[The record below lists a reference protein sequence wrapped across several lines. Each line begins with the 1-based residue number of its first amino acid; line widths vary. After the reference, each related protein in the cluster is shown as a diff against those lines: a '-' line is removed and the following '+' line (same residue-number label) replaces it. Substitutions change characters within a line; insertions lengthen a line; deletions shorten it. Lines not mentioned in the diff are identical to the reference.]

1 MRGTRHDRHKKRR
14 PRHEQRDRHQDHR
27 HRSPRGWYHP
37 GSDPQPVPGHH
48 RGQPAPRW
56 QRELARDGFT
66 PWLIAQKDRPFQEGR
81 SDWIRDLAR
90 DVAYDTAW
98 PRGQV
103 RLRELH
109 DYLYDLNGIGEAHAA
124 LDQAWAE
131 WRKAAS

>member
-1 MRGTRHDRHKKRR
+1 MTATKRGGPATNNGTATRTTAT
-14 PRHEQRDRHQDHR
+14 EV
-27 HRSPRGWYHP
+27 RGDGTTP
-37 GSDPQPVPGHH
+37 DQILSRFLDIIEAN
-48 RGQPAPRW
+48 PAPRW

-109 DYLYDLNGIGEAHAA
+109 DYLYDLHA
-124 LDQAWAE
+124 LDNSHVALDLAWAE
-131 WRKAAS
+131 WREATG